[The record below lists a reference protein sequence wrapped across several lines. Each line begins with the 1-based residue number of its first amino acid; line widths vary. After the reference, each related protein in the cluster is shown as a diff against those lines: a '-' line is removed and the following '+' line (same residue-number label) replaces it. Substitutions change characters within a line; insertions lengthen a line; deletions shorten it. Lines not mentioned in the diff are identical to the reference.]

1 MTTQPQ
7 PPAPSPTTTPTPT
20 RGLVEVV
27 ETPCSFFQIDGHR
40 LDGVLHEPA
49 GQDAA
54 AGIVFAHGFGG
65 TRGILAPGIARALAG
80 RGGCAVLTFDYSG
93 FGTSGG
99 PRGRIDPVRQVRDC
113 RAAVAWLRH
122 ERGLD
127 GRVGVFGISLGGAV
141 AVEVAATDA
150 SVPFAVGLNA
160 WCDGERWMRD
170 LRPHWRWLE
179 VLDEL
184 RTDEVERLRTGT
196 SRPVEPE
203 WVMPRSPESEA
214 FNLKLR
220 DEHPERAFVLD
231 VATVELLR
239 DFRPLDGAH
248 RLAATARA
256 LFVHCRTDCLV
267 PWEHAADLAEATGGE
282 LLLLDGVAHY
292 EVYEGRPFEQD
303 MDAVH
308 RCATGRAGPDDRK
321 EP

>member
-1 MTTQPQ
+1 MTEH
-7 PPAPSPTTTPTPT
+7 PP
-20 RGLVEVV
+20 RDLVEVV

-40 LDGVLHEPA
+40 LDGMLHEPA
-49 GQDAA
+49 GRDVAT
-54 AGIVFAHGFGG
+54 GIVFAHGFGG
-65 TRGILAPGIARALAG
+65 TRGFLAPSIARALAG
-80 RGGCAVLTFDYSG
+80 RGGCAVVTFDYAG

-99 PRGRIDPVRQVRDC
+99 PRGRIDPVRQVRDT
-113 RAAVAWLRH
+113 RAAVAWLGH
-122 ERGLD
+122 ERDLH

-150 SVPFAVGLNA
+150 TVPFAVGLNA

-184 RTDEVERLRTGT
+184 RTDEIDRLRTGR

-203 WVMPRSPESEA
+203 WVMPRSPDSAA
-214 FNLKLR
+214 FDLKLR
-220 DEHPERAFVLD
+220 GEHPERAFVLD

-239 DFRPLDGAH
+239 EFRPLERAH
-248 RLAATARA
+248 RLAGTARS

-267 PWEHAADLAEATGGE
+267 PWEHAADLVRATEGE
-282 LLLLDGVAHY
+282 LLLLDDVAHY
-292 EVYEGRPFEQD
+292 EVYEGRPFEQV

-308 RCATGRAGPDDRK
+308 GCATGPPGPDLRK